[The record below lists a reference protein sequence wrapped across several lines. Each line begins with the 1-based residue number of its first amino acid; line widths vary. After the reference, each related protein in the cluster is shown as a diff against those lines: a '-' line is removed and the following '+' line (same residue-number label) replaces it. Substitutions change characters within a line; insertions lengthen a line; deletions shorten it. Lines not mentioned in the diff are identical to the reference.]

1 MKRTFFTLLLTVITL
16 SAVAQPQRGTLCRG
30 TVTSELLGVEKPY
43 VVYLPAGYDSLSTK
57 KYPVLYLL
65 HGAWGQCEDW
75 SAKGDMTTTADRVI
89 GSGMATEMI
98 IVMPDAR
105 GEGENY
111 AGKNMGYFNYENWH
125 YEDFFFEEFIP
136 TIESRY
142 NIISSKESRAISG
155 LSMGGGG
162 AAAYAQRHPEYFIA
176 SAPLSGVLSARERK
190 GSATINSQYAEAVVK
205 TSPSA
210 FLQNASEEDI
220 EAMRTIKW
228 WIDCGD
234 DDFLAAGNLE
244 FYTEM
249 KRLDI
254 PFEFRMR
261 DGEHNWH
268 YWSTALPDVLTF
280 VSFSF
285 LNSSL
290 NNY

>member
-1 MKRTFFTLLLTVITL
+1 MKRIFFTLLLLVITF
-16 SAVAQPQRGTLCRG
+16 SAVAQPQRGSLKRG
-30 TVTSELLGVEKPY
+30 VVQSELLGVEKPY
-43 VVYLPAGYDSLSTK
+43 VVYLPANYDSLSTK

-65 HGAWGQCEDW
+65 HGAWGHCEDW
-75 SAKGDMTTTADRVI
+75 VSMGDVTTTANRVI
-89 GSGMATEMI
+89 GSGMAREMI

-111 AGKNMGYFNYENWH
+111 AGKNMGYFNYENWP

-136 TIESRY
+136 EIESRY
-142 NIISSKESRAISG
+142 NIISSKETRAICG

-176 SAPLSGVLSARERK
+176 SAPLSGVLSAREK
-190 GSATINSQYAEAVVK
+190 TGTAKINSQYADAILK

-228 WIDCGD
+228 WVDCGD
-234 DDFLAAGNLE
+234 DDFLAAANLE

-249 KRLDI
+249 KRLAI

-280 VSFSF
+280 VSLSF
-285 LNSSL
+285 VNSTL
-290 NNY
+290 K